1 MESKRF
7 LSNSFRELQC
17 PLPLRK
23 CLKEEIHKD
32 VLVTGE
38 FEVNEIAG
46 QKVDLMVTDTTG
58 HHLVS
63 RENVDKAGKFA
74 FTTDKYDM
82 FSLCFHSVVP
92 TNMRGQ
98 RHEVSCTTDH
108 RFLT

>member
-1 MESKRF
+1 MESKGF
-7 LSNSFRELQC
+7 LSNTNSVRVKFCILL
-17 PLPLRK
+17 LPRK

-63 RENVDKAGKFA
+63 RENIDKSGK
-74 FTTDKYDM
+74 
-82 FSLCFHSVVP
+82 
-92 TNMRGQ
+92 
-98 RHEVSCTTDH
+98 
-108 RFLT
+108 

>member
-7 LSNSFRELQC
+7 LSKSVRVSQY
-17 PLPLRK
+17 PLPRK

-46 QKVDLMVTDTTG
+46 QKVDLMITDTTG

-63 RENVDKAGKFA
+63 RENIDKAGK
-74 FTTDKYDM
+74 
-82 FSLCFHSVVP
+82 
-92 TNMRGQ
+92 
-98 RHEVSCTTDH
+98 
-108 RFLT
+108 